1 MLQLIS
7 RRISKVEV
15 QENYEINMQIDA
27 KIVYVCRVRER
38 KQLSSDAPKFIC
50 GTIDKKYLHCIHYL
64 QITEL

>member
-1 MLQLIS
+1 MLQLVS

-27 KIVYVCRVRER
+27 KIIYVCRVRER

-50 GTIDKKYLHCIHYL
+50 GTIDKKYLPCIHYL

>member
-15 QENYEINMQIDA
+15 QENYEINMQI
-27 KIVYVCRVRER
+27 VYVCRVRER
-38 KQLSSDAPKFIC
+38 KQLSPDAPKFIC